1 MSTKYPDLPEAKNRH
16 VKGLCMIIRKDSYL
30 SLLDEMTKMWVSL
43 KGSGLDLAEDW
54 NEGLLELREKVHEWD
69 FSKILLKLNFETTKL
84 FRAAAQILLEE
95 ETLDQTFTWIQEVV
109 CMWSRERVELS
120 LEIGN

>member
-16 VKGLCMIIRKDSYL
+16 VKGLCMIIRKDSYS

-69 FSKILLKLNFETTKL
+69 FSKILSMLKLEIARF
-84 FRAAAQILLEE
+84 FRAAALLLEEE

-109 CMWSRERVELS
+109 CMWSRERVESS